1 MKTIC
6 SYIEF
11 DVVREDDGTYWVVD
25 KEEVNDG
32 GQPTVHQVEWVF
44 ATLVGDADIDELFQT
59 VTVENID
66 YDYSGELDDVP
77 VYAFWKVINETQS
90 E

>member
-11 DVVREDDGTYWVVD
+11 TVHREDDGTYWIIDNEDIDENGKPVIH
-25 KEEVNDG
+25 EVE
-32 GQPTVHQVEWVF
+32 QVF
-44 ATLVGDADIDELFQT
+44 AMPAENATLEELFQT
-59 VTVENID
+59 ADDENID

-77 VYAFWKVINETQS
+77 VYAFWRIKSNA
-90 E
+90 

>member
-6 SYIEF
+6 SSINF
-11 DVVREDDGTYWVVD
+11 TVHREDDGTCWIIDDEDVD
-25 KEEVNDG
+25 ENG
-32 GQPTVHQVEWVF
+32 NPTVHEVEWVF
-44 ATLVGDADIDELFQT
+44 ATFAEDAALEEFLQIAA
-59 VTVENID
+59 VENID

-77 VYAFWKVINETQS
+77 IYAFWKIINETQS

>member
-6 SYIEF
+6 SYIDF
-11 DVVREDDGTYWVVD
+11 DVAREDDGTYWVVD
-25 KEEVNDG
+25 KEDVDENG
-32 GQPTVHQVEWVF
+32 YPAVHQIEWVF
-44 ATLVGDADIDELFQT
+44 ATLVGDADIDELLQIA
-59 VTVENID
+59 TVENID

-77 VYAFWKVINETQS
+77 VYAFWKIINETQS

>member
-6 SYIEF
+6 SYIGF
-11 DVVREDDGTYWVVD
+11 DVAREDDGTYWVVD
-25 KEEVNDG
+25 KEDVDENG
-32 GQPTVHQVEWVF
+32 YPTVHEVEWTF
-44 ATLVGDADIDELFQT
+44 ATLVEDADLDELLQIAA
-59 VTVENID
+59 VENID

>member
-6 SYIEF
+6 TYNEFTVSRESDGSY
-11 DVVREDDGTYWVVD
+11 WLVD
-25 KEEVNDG
+25 NEELDENG
-32 GQPTVHQVEWVF
+32 KPTVHQIEWVF
-44 ATLVGDADIDELFQT
+44 ATLAENVSLSELLET
-59 VTVENID
+59 AATENID

-77 VYAFWKVINETQS
+77 VYAFWKIINETQS

>member
-6 SYIEF
+6 TYNEFAVSRESDGSY
-11 DVVREDDGTYWVVD
+11 WLVD
-25 KEEVNDG
+25 NEELDENG
-32 GQPTVHQVEWVF
+32 KPTVHQIEWVF
-44 ATLVGDADIDELFQT
+44 ATLAEDVSLSELLET
-59 VTVENID
+59 AATENID

-77 VYAFWKVINETQS
+77 VYAFWKIINETQS

>member
-6 SYIEF
+6 SYIDF
-11 DVVREDDGTYWVVD
+11 TVHREDDGTYWIIDNEDVD
-25 KEEVNDG
+25 ENGKPAVHEVELVSAILAKD
-32 GQPTVHQVEWVF
+32 
-44 ATLVGDADIDELFQT
+44 ATLEELLQIA
-59 VTVENID
+59 TVENID

-77 VYAFWKVINETQS
+77 VYAFWKIINEIQF